1 MRIPFGWLREY
12 VDWPDT
18 VEELADLL
26 SLSGTEIE
34 GIDWVGARRDAANLA
49 LFRIG
54 RVITRDRHP
63 NADKLSLCRVDVG
76 GGEERQIVC
85 GADNFTAGDVVAVAL
100 AGATLENGLKLK
112 KANLRGVE
120 SDGMMLSE
128 QELGFEVS
136 SPGIVVL
143 PADWPVGAP
152 LADYLP
158 ISEVVLEAEITPNR
172 PDCLSI
178 YGIAREVAAAAELPL
193 APAPVGAP
201 LTAGKP
207 SSADV
212 AVEVVDPDLCPRY
225 GAQVTR
231 GVTVADSPPWLK
243 ARLTHA
249 GMRPINNVVDVTN
262 YVMLAIGQPLHAFDL
277 HKIGGGKLI
286 VRRARPGEPITTL
299 DEVERT
305 LSGDMLVIA
314 DVAKPLVIAGVF
326 GSVDAEVDDQTTDL
340 ALEAANFN
348 GPNILRTS
356 EQTTVRSEASSRFEK
371 GLDAEGV
378 AAGLAMASRLFAELC
393 GGTVAPGVIDVRVA
407 AAAPPA
413 LRYRPAKCDGL
424 LGLAIA
430 PREQAAILRRLEC
443 TVEEQGDAFTVR
455 PPSFRADLA
464 REVDLIEEVGRV
476 YGYGEVPETLPL
488 RRAAVGALTTTQ
500 TLRRRLRDTLTAC
513 GLDEIVT
520 YSFTSRESL
529 AALEIGEGDP
539 RLAPVALANPMS
551 AEQAVM
557 RTTLLPGLL
566 GALRDNLAK
575 QNYPLCLFEE
585 ARVYLAAADKLPR
598 EVDTLGIALCGPL
611 HADNWHAV
619 GRPTDFYTIK
629 GIVTRALAAV
639 GAPDATWEPSAEPFL
654 HPGKSA
660 DVLIGGRRLGYCGQ
674 VRPDIAAR
682 CGVEEGDVYVAELS
696 LDELVRHTFRP
707 HPFEDLVTYPAAR
720 QDIAV
725 VVGRDVPADDV
736 VAAVRKAGGKLLR
749 DAVIFDVYEGEQVPA
764 DKRSL
769 ALRLTM
775 RSPERTLS
783 DKDITAV
790 RERVLAAL
798 AREFGATL
806 R

>member
-1 MRIPFGWLREY
+1 MRIPLSWLREY

-34 GIDWVGARRDAANLA
+34 GIDWVGAPRAAANLA
-49 LFRIG
+49 LVRIG
-54 RVITRDRHP
+54 RVITRDKHP
-63 NADKLSLCRVDVG
+63 NADKLSLCRVDIG

-85 GADNFTAGDVVAVAL
+85 GADNFAAGDVVAVAL
-100 AGATLENGLKLK
+100 VGATLENGLKLK
-112 KANLRGVE
+112 KANLRGVA

-128 QELGFEVS
+128 QELGFETA

-143 PADWPVGAP
+143 PAGWPVGAP
-152 LADYLP
+152 LADHLP
-158 ISEVVLEAEITPNR
+158 IAEAVLAAEITPNR

-178 YGIAREVAAAAELPL
+178 YGIAREVAAVAGLPL
-193 APAPVGAP
+193 RPAPFGAP
-201 LTAGKP
+201 PTAGKP
-207 SSADV
+207 SSADI
-212 AVEVVDPDLCPRY
+212 AVEVDDADLCSRY

-231 GVTVADSPPWLK
+231 GVTVAASPPWLK

-277 HKIGGGKLI
+277 HKIEGGKLI
-286 VRRARPGEPITTL
+286 VRRAKPGEPITTL
-299 DEVERT
+299 DEVERKLT
-305 LSGDMLVIA
+305 GEMLVIA

-340 ALEAANFN
+340 VLEAANFN
-348 GPNILRTS
+348 APNIMRTS
-356 EQTTVRSEASSRFEK
+356 EQTMVRSEASSRFEK

-378 AAGLAMASRLFAELC
+378 VAGLAMASRLFAELC
-393 GGTVAPGVIDVRVA
+393 GGTVAPGVVDVRVA
-407 AAAPPA
+407 AGGPKP

-430 PREQAAILRRLEC
+430 PREQATILRRLDC
-443 TVEEQGDAFTVR
+443 VVEEVGDEYSVT
-455 PPSFRADLA
+455 PPSFRIDLA

-476 YGYGEVPETLPL
+476 HGYGEVPETLPL
-488 RRAAVGALTTTQ
+488 RRAAVGVLTAAQ
-500 TLRRRLRDTLTAC
+500 VLRRRLREALTAC

-529 AALEIGEGDP
+529 AALDISEGDV
-539 RLAPVALANPMS
+539 RRSPVVLANPMS

-566 GALRDNLAK
+566 GTLRDNLAK

-585 ARVYLAAADKLPR
+585 ARVYLATADKLPR
-598 EVDTLGIALCGPL
+598 EIDTLGIALCGPL

-619 GRPTDFYTIK
+619 GRPSDFFTLK

-639 GAPDATWEPSAEPFL
+639 GAPAATWRPCVEPFL

-660 DVLIGGRRLGYCGQ
+660 DVLIGERRLGYCGQ
-674 VRPDIAAR
+674 LRPDIAAR

-696 LDELVRHTFRP
+696 LAELVRHAFRP
-707 HPFEDLVTYPAAR
+707 HPFEDLVTYPAAG

-725 VVGRDVPADDV
+725 VVGRDVPAADV
-736 VAAVRKAGGKLLR
+736 LTTARKAGGKLLH
-749 DAVIFDVYEGEQVPA
+749 DVAIFDVYEGEQVPA

-798 AREFGATL
+798 ARDFAATL